1 MRPRIKRQTRRRNG
15 SPGGESGGF
24 GFQSSILRYERI
36 DLFCQFLRGANI
48 EHRDAMA
55 HCQDIWDG
63 GILALTAQ
71 PLLNPYFALA
81 CKNFVLVRAP

>member
-1 MRPRIKRQTRRRNG
+1 LLQGFHFCGEFGVLRFEG
-15 SPGGESGGF
+15 CESGGF
-24 GFQSSILRYERI
+24 GFQSSILRCERI

-48 EHRDAMA
+48 EHRDGMA

-81 CKNFVLVRAP
+81 CKISF